1 MPSNSGEA
9 SDRKPHIVTVSRL
22 RLAPWQRFSP
32 RHAHRTTVRGSRVQ
46 ERKEYRFDPPT
57 ESAARDPLFLPL
69 ALPTSA
75 LQQRMSPAAA
85 AAVPY
90 QLLPG
95 GGGAAQPRPSRNRL
109 TSALQSRPAR
119 LAALLLGAVL
129 TLVAL
134 ASLAARGPAST
145 SPVQIAKAAIDK
157 TTTTVHHWVGDKLG
171 LVGNH
176 DHDDSDADLPPYEPP
191 TLDELRT
198 LVGDHPRYLTKD
210 GWATYGYNNQRYML
224 EATLALARIAGRI
237 PVLPDAV
244 WARACAADPDDIC
257 AERAEIYFEHRNEH
271 QDLVA
276 AKWNDDGKAYKLGL
290 QHFLDIPH
298 LRKTYGP
305 LLLYS
310 EYFALYNLSSSLMD
324 ESLRWRPDRYT
335 PPGLES
341 VTIPDSVFQND
352 SFVRIDTPPPSR
364 SAADESVG
372 FSGGRLEQLPRSKVA
387 KLFSTRPAW
396 TLPAA
401 RSALQRDGILESDGI
416 SDAAL
421 VRMLEPA
428 GVLPLYTYDDSVL
441 MNKAVA
447 RPVVELAL
455 KSNIQPF
462 TTTLLESDSSKADIV
477 YLSGNLHD
485 QRKPGGVWFSTAAA
499 RDDFTRTVVRGIRA
513 PREIR
518 QVGERLAAR
527 MQDRVA
533 GKPKPRRKQQPLWM
547 AAHLRRGDFVEI
559 EWSPDKNATVH
570 FDKVLEALREGRKAL
585 AGHVASDLQEQV
597 PREGDP

>member
-1 MPSNSGEA
+1 
-9 SDRKPHIVTVSRL
+9 
-22 RLAPWQRFSP
+22 
-32 RHAHRTTVRGSRVQ
+32 
-46 ERKEYRFDPPT
+46 
-57 ESAARDPLFLPL
+57 
-69 ALPTSA
+69 
-75 LQQRMSPAAA
+75 MSPAAT
-85 AAVPY
+85 AVPY

-95 GGGAAQPRPSRNRL
+95 GGAQSRPA
-109 TSALQSRPAR
+109 TALQSRPAR
-119 LAALLLGAVL
+119 LAALLCAALV

-134 ASLAARGPAST
+134 ASLAAHGHPSN
-145 SPVQIAKAAIDK
+145 SVQIAKAAIDK
-157 TTTTVHHWVGDKLG
+157 TTTTVYDWVGDKLG

-176 DHDDSDADLPPYEPP
+176 AEDDDPDLPPYEPP

-224 EATLALARIAGRI
+224 EATLALARIANRI

-244 WARACAADPDDIC
+244 WARSCAADPDDIC
-257 AERAEIYFEHRNEH
+257 AERASIYFEHRNEH
-271 QDLVA
+271 QDIVA
-276 AKWNDDGKAYKLGL
+276 AEWNDDGKAYKLGL

-310 EYFALYNLSSSLMD
+310 EYFALYNLSSSLLD

-335 PPGLES
+335 PPGLKS
-341 VTIPDSVFQND
+341 VTIPDPVFQND
-352 SFVRIDTPPPSR
+352 SFVRIDTPPTLANEP
-364 SAADESVG
+364 VG

-387 KLFSTRPAW
+387 KLFSARQPGAW
-396 TLPAA
+396 TLTAA
-401 RSALQRDGILESDGI
+401 RAALQKDGILESDGI

-455 KSNIQPF
+455 KSKLQPF
-462 TTTLLESDSSKADIV
+462 TTLLDETNSTYSKADIV
-477 YLSGNLHD
+477 YLAGNLHD
-485 QRKPGGVWFSTAAA
+485 QRKPGGVRFSTAAA
-499 RDDFTRTVVRGIRA
+499 RDDFTRMVVRGIRA

-518 QVGERLAAR
+518 QVGERLAKR

-533 GKPKPRRKQQPLWM
+533 RAGDDKKQKSKQQQPPPLWM

-559 EWSPDKNATVH
+559 AWSPDKNATVH
-570 FDKVLEALREGRKAL
+570 FDKVLEALREGREAL
-585 AGHVASDLQEQV
+585 ARHVASDLQDQV
-597 PREGDP
+597 PRDGDP

>member
-1 MPSNSGEA
+1 
-9 SDRKPHIVTVSRL
+9 
-22 RLAPWQRFSP
+22 
-32 RHAHRTTVRGSRVQ
+32 
-46 ERKEYRFDPPT
+46 
-57 ESAARDPLFLPL
+57 
-69 ALPTSA
+69 
-75 LQQRMSPAAA
+75 
-85 AAVPY
+85 
-90 QLLPG
+90 
-95 GGGAAQPRPSRNRL
+95 
-109 TSALQSRPAR
+109 
-119 LAALLLGAVL
+119 
-129 TLVAL
+129 
-134 ASLAARGPAST
+134 
-145 SPVQIAKAAIDK
+145 
-157 TTTTVHHWVGDKLG
+157 
-171 LVGNH
+171 
-176 DHDDSDADLPPYEPP
+176 YEPP

-198 LVGDHPRYLTKD
+198 LVGEHPRYLTKD

-224 EATLALARIAGRI
+224 EATLALARIARRI

-257 AERAEIYFEHRNEH
+257 AERAEIYLEHRNDH

-276 AKWNDDGKAYKLGL
+276 AKWNDDGQAYKLGL

-310 EYFALYNLSSSLMD
+310 EYFALYNLSSSLLD

-352 SFVRIDTPPPSR
+352 SFVRIDTPPPSSR
-364 SAADESVG
+364 SADEEPGLVG

-387 KLFSTRPAW
+387 KLFSTRPAAAW
-396 TLPAA
+396 TLAAA
-401 RSALQRDGILESDGI
+401 RAALQKDGILESDGI

-421 VRMLEPA
+421 VRMLQPA

-455 KSNIQPF
+455 KSNVQPF
-462 TTTLLESDSSKADIV
+462 TALLDSVSPQADIV
-477 YLSGNLHD
+477 YLAGNLHD
-485 QRKPGGVWFSTAAA
+485 QRKPGGLRFSTAAA
-499 RDDFTRTVVRGIRA
+499 RNNFTRTVVKGFRP

-518 QVGERLAAR
+518 QVGERLARR

-533 GKPKPRRKQQPLWM
+533 RAGDKKPKQQPLWM

-559 EWSPDKNATVH
+559 AWSPDKNATVH
-570 FDKVLEALREGRKAL
+570 FDKVLEALREGRNAL
-585 AGHVASDLQEQV
+585 AAHVASDLQEQV
-597 PREGDP
+597 PRDGDPFYLATDETDPTSLAYFRSRGAVLLSDLLSPADSALLSWPGNYNDVLSVVEQQVLARADYFVGSELSSTTGGAVNLRMRLGKPEWSWSVVLRGTELGGR